1 MSEDN
6 DIEDSS
12 APLIEHLAEL
22 RQRLINSVLAFIVG
36 MIICFTVWNPIFD
49 FLTQPLC
56 SAMAVRGHEDCGL
69 ILIKLQ
75 EGFFVAI
82 SISLMGGL
90 MLSFPVISYQMWR
103 FIAPGLYRSEKGAF
117 LPFLLASP
125 FMFFLG
131 ATFAFYVV
139 TPLAFD
145 FFLGFQQSG
154 SILSEE
160 MSENATAGIAF
171 QGSAQEYLSLTIKF
185 IVAFGMCFQ
194 LPVLLTLMGKAGLVS
209 AEGLG
214 NVRKYAVVAILVLAA
229 LVTPPDVIT
238 QVILFVVVYGL
249 YEVSIFLVSRVEK
262 KREAKLRAEGY
273 YDDEDDEAAADAADL
288 DSQLDEKN
296 G

>member
-6 DIEDSS
+6 EIEDSS

-82 SISLMGGL
+82 SISLTGGL
-90 MLSFPVISYQMWR
+90 MLSFPLISYQMWR
-103 FIAPGLYRSEKGAF
+103 FVAPGLYRSEKGAF

-160 MSENATAGIAF
+160 MTENATAGIAF

-262 KREAKLRAEGY
+262 KREEKLRAEGY
-273 YDDEDDEAAADAADL
+273 YDDDEADVDEAHL
-288 DSQLDEKN
+288 DSQIEEKN

>member
-145 FFLGFQQSG
+145 FFLGFQQTG

>member
-6 DIEDSS
+6 DIEDGS

-22 RQRLINSVLAFIVG
+22 RHRLINSVMAFIVG